1 MFSIQPIRHSLRK
14 HPVYEKILL
23 RKGKSAADAT
33 FGKVDQRPE
42 TKRAL
47 ERVEAD
53 HTRLDL
59 FVIDERHGIPLGRP
73 WLTLFYDNHT
83 KSIIGFYLGFEPPS
97 YLLVSLALEKALLLK
112 LNELNQNLT
121 IRSGT
126 FT

>member
-1 MFSIQPIRHSLRK
+1 MKAVQLKAFGGIENL
-14 HPVYEKILL
+14 VTNEVEKPTITSTQIL
-23 RKGKSAADAT
+23 
-33 FGKVDQRPE
+33 
-42 TKRAL
+42 
-47 ERVEAD
+47 
-53 HTRLDL
+53 
-59 FVIDERHGIPLGRP
+59 IN
-73 WLTLFYDNHT
+73 TLFYDTHT